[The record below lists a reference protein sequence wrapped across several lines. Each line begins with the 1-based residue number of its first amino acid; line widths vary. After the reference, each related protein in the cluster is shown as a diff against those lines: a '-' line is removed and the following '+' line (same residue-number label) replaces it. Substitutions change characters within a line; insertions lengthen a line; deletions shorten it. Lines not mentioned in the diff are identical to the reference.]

1 VRVLRLAAGIASIAF
16 FEPGHRFGWRHDRLV
31 RVNRVSGSGKLVAD
45 TETWNDEE
53 DREEFLC
60 HNIFLR
66 AFVIG

>member
-1 VRVLRLAAGIASIAF
+1 
-16 FEPGHRFGWRHDRLV
+16 
-31 RVNRVSGSGKLVAD
+31 VNRVGGSGKLVAD
-45 TETWNDEE
+45 TETCRDEQ